1 MASLV
6 EIILSAQDRTGPAFQ
21 SASTS
26 LRVYGQTNDQ
36 TTARI
41 TTLSERLT
49 IQQRQLALYERQV
62 RETTAAQGADSIAAQ
77 RLSITYDRLAVSIR
91 ASERE
96 LDRLHDEQRQGVGIV
111 VPGAGIAAGAGA
123 SSVALGGL
131 TTAFAGATR
140 AAGAFAA
147 VYAGNEARQF
157 IGDSLALANAY
168 TTVETTLKSLTGSQE
183 LYNETVAIAQRNQSL
198 LGGSMDDQL
207 RSMSALIPL
216 VRTTNAEL
224 ATLTTTQQ
232 LLALRTPTEGM
243 GGAAFSLQEFLT
255 STTAEGVRSLAER
268 FNLPRQQL
276 QAIMQQNQGDQQA
289 QLVAIQDL
297 LAQQGI
303 TMQTLED
310 QARSA
315 AGPFRDLSVAWSNF
329 KLREGQAAQRLLGPG
344 AQMLAG
350 GLNLIT
356 NSPSFADMLGMRNA
370 AAPAQPSARAALA
383 PVIGPTAQPTA
394 RAALAPM
401 VGPGT
406 LPSARIAAPQ
416 QTAPAQPAPINQV
429 NVTVH
434 GSVVTETQL
443 TDAIH
448 RGLLTK
454 QSQSGSLGFK
464 R

>member
-36 TTARI
+36 TSARI

-96 LDRLHDEQRQGVGIV
+96 LDRLHDEQREGIGGAFASGV
-111 VPGAGIAAGAGA
+111 AGAGAGA
-123 SSVALGGL
+123 SATTKALGGL
-131 TTAFAGATR
+131 TSAFGAATM
-140 AAGAFAA
+140 AAGSFAA
-147 VYAGNEARQF
+147 IYAGNEARQF
-157 IGDSLALANAY
+157 IGDSLALANSY

-183 LYNETVAIAQRNQSL
+183 LYNETVAIAQRNQAL

-243 GGAAFSLQEFLT
+243 GGAAFSLQEID
-255 STTAEGVRSLAER
+255 R
-268 FNLPRQQL
+268 
-276 QAIMQQNQGDQQA
+276 
-289 QLVAIQDL
+289 
-297 LAQQGI
+297 
-303 TMQTLED
+303 
-310 QARSA
+310 
-315 AGPFRDLSVAWSNF
+315 
-329 KLREGQAAQRLLGPG
+329 K
-344 AQMLAG
+344 
-350 GLNLIT
+350 
-356 NSPSFADMLGMRNA
+356 
-370 AAPAQPSARAALA
+370 
-383 PVIGPTAQPTA
+383 
-394 RAALAPM
+394 
-401 VGPGT
+401 
-406 LPSARIAAPQ
+406 
-416 QTAPAQPAPINQV
+416 
-429 NVTVH
+429 
-434 GSVVTETQL
+434 SVV
-443 TDAIH
+443 
-448 RGLLTK
+448 
-454 QSQSGSLGFK
+454 
-464 R
+464 

>member
-1 MASLV
+1 MPSLV

-36 TTARI
+36 TSARI
-41 TTLSERLT
+41 TTLGERLT
-49 IQQRQLALYERQV
+49 IQQRQLALYERQI

-96 LDRLHDEQRQGVGIV
+96 LDRLHDEQRQGVGIGA
-111 VPGAGIAAGAGA
+111 PGAGIAAGAGA
-123 SSVALGGL
+123 STLALGGL
-131 TTAFAGATR
+131 TTAFGAASK

-157 IGDSLALANAY
+157 IGDSLALANSY
-168 TTVETTLKSLTGSQE
+168 TTVETTLRSLTGSQE
-183 LYNETVAIAQRNQSL
+183 LYNQTLAIAHRNQSL

-243 GGAAFSLQEFLT
+243 GGAAFSLQEMLT

-276 QAIMQQNQGDQQA
+276 QQIMQQNQGDQQA

-297 LAQQGI
+297 LKQQGI

-383 PVIGPTAQPTA
+383 PV
-394 RAALAPM
+394 

-416 QTAPAQPAPINQV
+416 QTTPAQPGPINQV

-454 QSQSGSLGFK
+454 QSQSGSLGFTK
-464 R
+464 